1 MKYARYRVPRSPAC
15 LTHSLAQAARGSARP
30 LLSQRRRVEGHWYA
44 RCRARCV
51 CARAK
56 LTSHSPRA
64 ACRAALQSKFFE
76 FGELGYL
83 ALGSASPVIYTTYP
97 ISSTIRARLSFP
109 ASAVREMKHFSSLE
123 DEVKKDV
130 ANGLTPLIVFAS
142 IGTGHRDDIVS
153 LRRTCDEFGVWLHV
167 EGYAHVRERVS
178 TGSIVCTHDGR
189 RCYHRHRHRTA

>member
-1 MKYARYRVPRSPAC
+1 MPCPLCAC
-15 LTHSLAQAARGSARP
+15 
-30 LLSQRRRVEGHWYA
+30 V
-44 RCRARCV
+44 
-51 CARAK
+51 RAK

-178 TGSIVCTHDGR
+178 TGSIVCTDDGG
-189 RCYHRHRHRTA
+189 RCYPHRYNGR